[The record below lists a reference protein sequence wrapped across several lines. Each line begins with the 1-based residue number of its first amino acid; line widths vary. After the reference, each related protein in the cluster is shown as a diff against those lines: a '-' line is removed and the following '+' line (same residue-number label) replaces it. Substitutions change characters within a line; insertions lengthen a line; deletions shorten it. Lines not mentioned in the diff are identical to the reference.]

1 MYEGWKIW
9 NFFEIWR
16 VTVTIM
22 IEKEEV
28 AISYYLM
35 IPYSEWWKILV
46 FHQKDEQETLNFLM
60 HLRAWQEEALV
71 HEIAKLLEL
80 FREKGGVD
88 VQEDVKKL
96 GNLFRTWLQ
105 ANTYAKERNLNLTIH
120 VLKLTIIFHR
130 YRNLLIGVTYCYW
143 KNPSSTLTLA
153 GL

>member
-1 MYEGWKIW
+1 MKLSDSYKKMC
-9 NFFEIWR
+9 
-16 VTVTIM
+16 V
-22 IEKEEV
+22 EKEEV

-35 IPYSEWWKILV
+35 IPYSEWWKILL

-60 HLRAWQEEALV
+60 HLWAWQEEALV

-88 VQEDVKKL
+88 AQEDVKKL

-120 VLKLTIIFHR
+120 VLKYEIVKH
-130 YRNLLIGVTYCYW
+130 VTTLRKKNINNNNSNKDISQSTYW
-143 KNPSSTLTLA
+143 S
-153 GL
+153 